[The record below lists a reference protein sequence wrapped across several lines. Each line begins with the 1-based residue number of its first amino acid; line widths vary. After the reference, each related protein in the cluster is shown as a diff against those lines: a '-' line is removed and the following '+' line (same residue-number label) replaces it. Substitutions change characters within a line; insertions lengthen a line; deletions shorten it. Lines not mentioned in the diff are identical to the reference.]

1 MKKLVSRR
9 APLAAL
15 ILCVT
20 SIAWCQSAPV
30 ITSVSSGF
38 GGLPFVSPNGLAR
51 VNGTGLADAAG
62 FDFTNTKIF
71 VNGVQALGQS
81 ILVDATNTNFQV
93 AFQKPP
99 QTPLGPGSFVV
110 SHKGIS
116 SAAFA
121 FPITQHSPP
130 SSGVV
135 PTPLP
140 TLQ

>member
-38 GGLPFVSPNGLAR
+38 GALPFVSPNGFAR
-51 VNGTGLADAAG
+51 LTGTGLADAAG
-62 FDFTNTKIF
+62 FNFGTTKIF

-81 ILVDATNTNFQV
+81 IGADATNTIYTLSFQI
-93 AFQKPP
+93 PP
-99 QTPLGPGSFVV
+99 QMPVAPGSFVV
-110 SHKGIS
+110 SHRGVL
-116 SAAFA
+116 SAPFS
-121 FPITQHSPP
+121 FPTIQDSPQ
-130 SSGVV
+130 
-135 PTPLP
+135 L
-140 TLQ
+140 